1 MISDTNPLLMYRL
14 FQSFFVNYVISLSMK
29 MALHQ
34 ISSKTKVGKIKTKM
48 RTKSFW
54 HYLVPEDLS
63 VVVVVVVVFLSVL
76 LIYLK

>member
-1 MISDTNPLLMYRL
+1 
-14 FQSFFVNYVISLSMK
+14 MK

-63 VVVVVVVVFLSVL
+63 VVVVVVVVVLSVIL
-76 LIYLK
+76 HTNRAATVDKITSKWEIHLI